1 MVTQYEEINNEKL
14 IKQVLEDEINKFTET
29 LDTGLD
35 ILDKSMKKIINSK
48 SKKEISGEL
57 LFLLYDTYGFP
68 VDLSQA
74 IAKENK
80 FIVDTESFNI
90 LMKEQKE
97 KSKKAK
103 KFSADKSLSIITEQ
117 LSEFTGYVDEKNK
130 AKILDIII
138 DNENVN
144 EISNGQTGC
153 VVIDVCPFYAESGG
167 QIGDSGESIKY
178 KRRVSCI

>member
-1 MVTQYEEINNEKL
+1 
-14 IKQVLEDEINKFTET
+14 
-29 LDTGLD
+29 
-35 ILDKSMKKIINSK
+35 MKKIINSK

-103 KFSADKSLSIITEQ
+103 KFSTDKSLSIITEQ
-117 LSEFTGYVDEKNK
+117 LSEFTGYVDEKNI
-130 AKILDIII
+130 AKIL
-138 DNENVN
+138 
-144 EISNGQTGC
+144 
-153 VVIDVCPFYAESGG
+153 F
-167 QIGDSGESIKY
+167 
-178 KRRVSCI
+178 

>member
-1 MVTQYEEINNEKL
+1 MKEEEQFEL
-14 IKQVLEDEINKFTET
+14 T
-29 LDTGLD
+29 LDQGMR
-35 ILDKSMKKIINSK
+35 ILNEAIANLEGS
-48 SKKEISGEL
+48 EIQGEL
-57 LFLLYDTYGFP
+57 VFKLYDTYGFP

-117 LSEFTGYVDEKNK
+117 LSEFTGYVDEKNI

-138 DNENVN
+138 DNENVK

-153 VVIDVCPFYAESGG
+153 IVIDVCPFYAEAGG
-167 QIGDSGESIKY
+167 QIGDSG
-178 KRRVSCI
+178 RVLSPKGEFHVYDTQKKGDSYSL